1 MPVGRNDGVLHLH
14 GKVIGVEDG
23 PRHADHRYA
32 WWQLELD
39 GFFMRRHAGH
49 EVIDG
54 PRDLPPDRPLP
65 GFSIRCFPSAR
76 VAIAAGAMIAG
87 DPEFFGAFRSGCEVV
102 EAVCLGGDERGALGE
117 HWLAKDLG

>member
-1 MPVGRNDGVLHLH
+1 MDRAICRR
-14 GKVIGVEDG
+14 IG
-23 PRHADHRYA
+23 PS
-32 WWQLELD
+32 
-39 GFFMRRHAGH
+39 
-49 EVIDG
+49 
-54 PRDLPPDRPLP
+54 

-102 EAVCLGGDERGALGE
+102 EAVCLGGDEQGALGE